1 MTRLKSRP
9 ARRLMTGVSL
19 FTLCAAALP
28 ALAQQQSSSTDQ
40 LQEVVVTGQHAA
52 LEAAQNRKEQ
62 ASTILDSISA
72 DDAGKLPDESV
83 TEVLQRIPGVAIA
96 HFETLG
102 PQIDTN
108 HYNAQGSNLT
118 IRGLSEIASYLN
130 GENTFSANGGRAI
143 SFEDIPPEL
152 LSAMDVYKSSQADLI
167 EGGIGGSIDLRTKLP
182 FDFKEPTAIVTL
194 KGNYGDFANKAEPG
208 GSILL
213 SDRWNTNAGEFGAL
227 VDIAYTDYYRRSD
240 QIEVEPYFPNPQGPS
255 NQLIPNGFDW
265 GTNTSDTKRLGAY
278 EALQWKPNNDLM
290 FWQTG
295 FRSDYWSKE
304 YDDISLQDSGSA
316 SVYPV
321 AGSATSF
328 NGNGALLSGSQLTS
342 NVSNS
347 LGTGALGM
355 LVAADAGIFWT
366 HNVTTD
372 LSQGVKWNPSDN
384 LQVTSSL
391 QYAWSQS
398 QSYRQELFSATDVPN
413 FGIDLNGSLPS
424 ITIPNAGV
432 LSNPANYTW
441 YNWMDHK
448 EQHIGQQF
456 AWQADAD
463 YTLSEDSLLRSVK
476 VGLRV
481 ASQTEKDDVSNYN
494 WEALSPIW
502 DPQMPLSSPT
512 TPASYINVNSF
523 SNFFRGQVKV
533 PGSLVFPSQAL
544 LDGYPGNLVGL
555 QQMFAP
561 AGSSIIQPVAFD
573 AGSLSHQST
582 DTASIYGMLR
592 FGDDKGLFGIL
603 PFDGNIGLRV
613 VHDSNS
619 ASGAVG
625 YGSTQVLTAAGALE
639 TTSPSFVANA
649 GGRTYTAPLP
659 SFNIQFKPTDDIHWR
674 FAAYEGLTNPTFT
687 NLDPSGYYGL
697 STNTAHQITGASGSG
712 LGNPNLKPMLANQ
725 LDTSLEWYMPSG
737 GQAHVAGFYK
747 KIHDFITYG
756 TDTVNLPFKFTD
768 GTSTTQSVAITQW
781 MNTSQATIEG
791 AEIGYQ
797 QFLKFL
803 PEPFDG
809 LGIDF
814 NYTYTSSESPGDLAY
829 DIYGNRIHGLPV
841 DFLSRDTI
849 NIAGMYEKGPVSM
862 RLAYTWRSK
871 YLLNPSGISGTY
883 TNAAGQ
889 SVTYSLPQYNDAYG
903 QLDASVGYHFTPDI
917 SFQLQAVNL
926 TNSINKVLQGYGV
939 EQFGHAW
946 YMTDRRYEG
955 ILTAKF

>member
-1 MTRLKSRP
+1 MMRMTSRRS
-9 ARRLMTGVSL
+9 RRLMTGASL
-19 FTLCAAALP
+19 FTVLASMAALP
-28 ALAQQQSSSTDQ
+28 ASAQQEEGG
-40 LQEVVVTGQHAA
+40 LQEVVVTGQRAA

-62 ASTILDSISA
+62 ATTIIDSISA

-118 IRGLSEIASYLN
+118 IRGLSEVASYLN
-130 GENTFSANGGRAI
+130 GENTFSANGGRAL

-182 FDFKEPTAIVTL
+182 FDFKEATAIVTA
-194 KGNYGDFANKAEPG
+194 KGNYGDFSQKAEPG
-208 GSILL
+208 GSVLL

-227 VDIAYTDYYRRSD
+227 IDVAYSDYYRRSD
-240 QIEVEPYFPNPQGPS
+240 QIEIEPYFPQTVGGKNV
-255 NQLIPNGFDW
+255 LVPNGFDW
-265 GTNTSDTKRLGAY
+265 GTNESDVKRLGSY

-304 YDDISLQDSGSA
+304 YDDISLQDAGA
-316 SVYPV
+316 DSVTPA
-321 AGSATSF
+321 AGSVNSF

-347 LGTGALGM
+347 LGTGAQGM
-355 LVAADAGIFWT
+355 LVAADAGIFWF

-372 LSQGVKWNPSDN
+372 LSQGVRWTPSDN
-384 LQVTSSL
+384 LLVTSSF
-391 QYAWSQS
+391 QYSFSQS
-398 QSYRQELFSATDVPN
+398 QSYRQELFTAADVPT
-413 FGIDLNGSLPS
+413 FGVNLAGSLPQ
-424 ITIPNAGV
+424 ITVPQSSQ

-448 EQHIGQQF
+448 EQHIGQQY
-456 AWQADAD
+456 AWQGDAD
-463 YTLSEDSLLRSVK
+463 YTLSDSDLLRSVK
-476 VGLRV
+476 VGVRI
-481 ASQTEKDDVSNYN
+481 ATQTEKDDVSNYN

-502 DPQMPLSSPT
+502 DPQMPLTSPT
-512 TPASYINVNSF
+512 TPSSFINVNNF
-523 SNFFRGQVKV
+523 NNFFRGQVKV
-533 PGSLVFPSQAL
+533 PGSLVFASQAVL
-544 LDGYPGNLVGL
+544 NGYPGNLTQL

-573 AGSLSHQST
+573 AGSLGHQST
-582 DTASIYGMLR
+582 DTDSVYGMVR
-592 FGDDKGLFGIL
+592 FAN
-603 PFDGNIGLRV
+603 DGNMLGIPFNGNFGVRV

-619 ASGAVG
+619 ADGAIG
-625 YGSTQVLTAAGALE
+625 YGSTQVLVAGQVL
-639 TTSPSFVANA
+639 TTSPSFVSNS

-659 SFNIQFKPTDDIHWR
+659 SFNIQFLPTDEVHLR
-674 FAAYEGLTNPTFT
+674 FAAYQGLTNPTFA
-687 NLDPSGYYGL
+687 NLNPSGYYGL
-697 STNTAHQITGASGSG
+697 TTDTAHAITGASGSG
-712 LGNPNLKPMLANQ
+712 LGNPNLKPMLADQ
-725 LDTSLEWYMPSG
+725 LDSSLEWYMPEG
-737 GQAHVAGFYK
+737 GLAHVAAFYK

-756 TDTVNLPFKFTD
+756 TETVNLPFQFTN
-768 GTSTTQSVAITQW
+768 GTSTTQSAAITQW
-781 MNTSQATIEG
+781 MNTSKATIEG

-797 QFLKFL
+797 QFFKWL
-803 PEPFDG
+803 PDPFDG

-814 NYTYTSSESPGDLAY
+814 NYTYTSSESPGDEAY
-829 DIYGNRIHGLPV
+829 DIYGRKITGLPV
-841 DFLSRDTI
+841 DFLSRDTV
-849 NIAGMYEKGPVSM
+849 NISGMYEKGPVSL

-871 YLLNPSGISGTY
+871 YLLNPSGIAGTY

-889 SVTYSLPQYNDAYG
+889 SVTYSLPQYNAAYG
-903 QLDASVGYHFTPDI
+903 QLDASAGYRFTDNL
-917 SFQLQAVNL
+917 SFQVQAVNL